1 MNRCILNQNTILF
14 IARDVMAKYILFVI
28 INEIINS
35 LNFKNDWNGNKTI
48 LNYLYLL
55 KYLYWI
61 KQNLHNLPSGAS
73 NMNDNSF
80 FDIVI
85 HSNNF
90 FFNCGTTFPIFFNPT
105 HNMWALKAKFSNVGT
120 FIKYTYCKM
129 NKIKIK
135 CMTSIHLY

>member
-1 MNRCILNQNTILF
+1 MYIESEHNTFHSKGCNGKIYSICNYKWNWILKLIEMIL
-14 IARDVMAKYILFVI
+14 IL
-28 INEIINS
+28 
-35 LNFKNDWNGNKTI
+35 NGNKII
-48 LNYLYLL
+48 LNYLHLL
-55 KYLYWI
+55 QYLYWI

-73 NMNDNSF
+73 NMNDNSL

-129 NKIKIK
+129 NKRKIK